1 MLIPEVVKKE
11 LTAFKCVS
19 GAKMHRSK
27 LQDGG
32 SVCDPL
38 CVYLKRDMYI

>member
-1 MLIPEVVKKE
+1 MMILEVVKKE

-27 LQDGG
+27 LEDRG
-32 SVCDPL
+32 SVCDRL